1 MWLIGRI
8 VRWFRMILCGNT
20 AHHRDAQGHGEIFRG
35 YGLVLKL
42 TCGTGFRHLQRDWR
56 VPAQQRRMFDSGG
69 RQIVLTSGM
78 SWLINSLLFAFRK
91 AVAVL
96 LSPCLWLSRPAV
108 LPSLCPHCPP
118 SNATDPPLLLLH
130 QAIRTDGLRHLL
142 VCLSPSLSHCMR
154 HVPFACL

>member
-1 MWLIGRI
+1 MRTPP
-8 VRWFRMILCGNT
+8 RCS
-20 AHHRDAQGHGEIFRG
+20 HQDAQGSVEFVRG
-35 YGLVLKL
+35 SDALTKL
-42 TCGTGFRHLQRDWR
+42 TIGTGFRQLPTGLGECQLSR
-56 VPAQQRRMFDSGG
+56 GG
-69 RQIVLTSGM
+69 CSTAAAVKSSSGM
-78 SWLINSLLFAFRK
+78 SCLINPLLFAFRK

-154 HVPFACL
+154 HVSFACL

>member
-1 MWLIGRI
+1 MTHSIIMFAPRSFMLCRPFLRVIHSFRLDYLALASATSNGIGECQLSRGRYSTAAA
-8 VRWFRMILCGNT
+8 VR
-20 AHHRDAQGHGEIFRG
+20 
-35 YGLVLKL
+35 
-42 TCGTGFRHLQRDWR
+42 
-56 VPAQQRRMFDSGG
+56 SS
-69 RQIVLTSGM
+69 SGM
-78 SWLINSLLFAFRK
+78 SCLINPLLFAFRK

-142 VCLSPSLSHCMR
+142 VCLSPSLSHCMC

>member
-1 MWLIGRI
+1 VRQYRTPPRCWYRDVEGCEEIIG
-8 VRWFRMILCGNT
+8 
-20 AHHRDAQGHGEIFRG
+20 GH
-35 YGLVLKL
+35 GLVLKL
-42 TCGTGFRHLQRDWR
+42 TNGTGFRQLPTGLGECQLSR
-56 VPAQQRRMFDSGG
+56 GG
-69 RQIVLTSGM
+69 CSTAAAVKSSSGM
-78 SWLINSLLFAFRK
+78 SCLINPLLFAFRK

-118 SNATDPPLLLLH
+118 SNATDPPLWLLH

-142 VCLSPSLSHCMR
+142 VCLSPSLSHCMC